1 MIKNLLKFLNK
12 NIIVINFLLVLFL
25 SIFFIINKD
34 KFDTNRTYL
43 TFNFQERNWLLKKS
57 NNIYIRNYLSDLQ
70 FSSGTYETNDLKKNI
85 NMSIDIENQKINF
98 NFDSKRSKFLNWQMN
113 SDDSKIDSIN
123 YFIDQSLNIYHKN
136 LKENLITRKENLIE
150 NLRGYEISD
159 KTVLAIEKMNQLTR
173 DMFLI
178 EESLGMLLDGKKIIV
193 NRGYNIKYRRLF
205 LNTDEYVISC
215 LIFIFLFNFI
225 LKNFRSIIN

>member
-1 MIKNLLKFLNK
+1 
-12 NIIVINFLLVLFL
+12 
-25 SIFFIINKD
+25 
-34 KFDTNRTYL
+34 
-43 TFNFQERNWLLKKS
+43 
-57 NNIYIRNYLSDLQ
+57 
-70 FSSGTYETNDLKKNI
+70 
-85 NMSIDIENQKINF
+85 
-98 NFDSKRSKFLNWQMN
+98 
-113 SDDSKIDSIN
+113 
-123 YFIDQSLNIYHKN
+123 
-136 LKENLITRKENLIE
+136 
-150 NLRGYEISD
+150 
-159 KTVLAIEKMNQLTR
+159 MNQLTR